1 MTFAIPIQSGAG
13 SFITRLESTPF
24 AMKRLRM
31 TLMSMPVDP
40 HATQPVTVGA
50 MLSSLFRNRQLIGQ
64 MTRREIVGRYRG
76 SVMGLAWS
84 FVNPVFMLAVYTL
97 VFSEVFKSR
106 WQGAAD
112 PESKTQFAIVLF
124 VGLIILS
131 IVSEVLNRAPGLI
144 VSNANFVKKVVF
156 PVEILP
162 VVSMGTALFHA
173 MASIAVLLLALLLF
187 NGELAWTVILLP
199 LVLLPLVLL
208 ILGISWMLASL
219 GVFIRDVG
227 QTIGIFTSV
236 LMFVSPVFYPL
247 SAVPERFRPFLQLNP
262 LTFIIEQAREVV
274 VWGHTPDWQG
284 LALYGLVAALVAW
297 AGFAWFQKTRKGFAD
312 VL

>member
-1 MTFAIPIQSGAG
+1 LSAALGL
-13 SFITRLESTPF
+13 FITRVESTHF
-24 AMKRLRM
+24 AKTRQRM
-31 TLMSMPVDP
+31 SLMSMSVDP
-40 HATQPVTVGA
+40 HATQPVSVGA
-50 MLSSLFRNRQLIGQ
+50 LSSSLWRNRQLIAQ

-76 SVMGLAWS
+76 SFMGLAWS

-106 WQGAAD
+106 WPGGAD
-112 PESKTQFAIVLF
+112 PDSKTQFAIVLF

-144 VSNANFVKKVVF
+144 VSNVNFVKKVVF

-173 MASIAVLLLALLLF
+173 LASIVVLLVALLLF
-187 NGELAWTVILLP
+187 NGSLPWTVIFLP
-199 LVLLPLVLL
+199 LVLLPLVMLT
-208 ILGISWMLASL
+208 LGISWMLASL

-247 SAVPERFRPFLQLNP
+247 SAVPEQFRPFIQLNP

-274 VWGHTPDWQG
+274 VWGQPPDWRG
-284 LALYGLVAALVAW
+284 LSLYGLAAAVVAW